1 MPALVFKLN
10 QVPQDEADDV
20 RQLLADNQIVYY
32 ETSQGNW
39 GFSLGGL
46 WLADDQLDQL
56 PRAEQLIGEYQAQ
69 RQAQAREG
77 YQPRSIFAAILEKP
91 LRLLF
96 IVVALIILYFSITPF
111 VQPLLG

>member
-1 MPALVFKLN
+1 MPALLFKLN

-20 RQLLADNQIVYY
+20 RQLLRDNEIVFY

-46 WLADDQLDQL
+46 WLADDQLQQQL
-56 PRAEQLIGEYQAQ
+56 LAEQLIAAYQQQ
-69 RQAQAREG
+69 RQAQARES
-77 YQPRSIFAAILEKP
+77 YRPRSVIAAILEKP
-91 LRLLF
+91 LRLLLLL
-96 IVVALIILYFSITPF
+96 VVVVILYFSITPF